1 MSKFSRFMKANKIAK
16 PNEKYAPT
24 TTLQDENGE
33 PLKWEF
39 RQISSKE
46 NDELRES
53 CTIDVQVKG
62 KPNLYRPKVKT
73 AEYLARLIV
82 KSTVYPDLY
91 DTELQ
96 NSYGVM
102 TPEELL
108 YAMVDNAGEYQELTV
123 WMQKYQ
129 GFSKSFDEM
138 VDEAKN

>member
-24 TTLQDENGE
+24 TTLQDENGK

-39 RQISSKE
+39 KPITSKE
-46 NDELRES
+46 NEALRDS
-53 CTIDVQVKG
+53 CTIEVPVKG

-73 AEYLARLIV
+73 AEYLAKMIV
-82 KSTVYPDLY
+82 ASTVYPDLY
-91 DTELQ
+91 DKELQ
-96 NSYGVM
+96 DSYGVM

-108 YAMVDNAGEYQELTV
+108 YAMVDNAGEYQDFTM
-123 WMQKYQ
+123 WMQKFQ
-129 GFSKSFDEM
+129 GFTKNLDDK